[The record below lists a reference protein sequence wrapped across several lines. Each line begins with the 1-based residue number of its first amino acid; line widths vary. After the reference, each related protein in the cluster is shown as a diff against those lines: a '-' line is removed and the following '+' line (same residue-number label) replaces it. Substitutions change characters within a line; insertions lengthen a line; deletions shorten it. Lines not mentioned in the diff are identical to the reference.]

1 MTERD
6 DKTRAAVI
14 ADTHAWRL
22 ARVVETLQNHG
33 YTDGPEWVRNA
44 AQEIERLRAALAILG
59 EDCETCKGDPNVCA
73 TVPGLRHCEKA
84 NREPATS
91 SSADQRRLTICKDH
105 QHADW
110 NQPALEDDACILCRL
125 FYLEAQESLLE
136 EWQQRAKRAE
146 ATIAEIQR
154 PLDAQMSRLNE
165 TVVRLNDENERLRA
179 TTGSATERTTD
190 PYKRNPTAGQCKCGG
205 HTVPAGCDGVQWY
218 WQRHGRD
225 ACTLELPNLRCW
237 CGLLRHEHVTGHK
250 EGVESPGQSAVDG
263 SAVDTKK
270 GSL

>member
-91 SSADQRRLTICKDH
+91 SSAARRTDAEALADLIEKKGICGACDFEPLGH
-105 QHADW
+105 DGGPH
-110 NQPALEDDACILCRL
+110 PDDAD
-125 FYLEAQESLLE
+125 
-136 EWQQRAKRAE
+136 
-146 ATIAEIQR
+146 R
-154 PLDAQMSRLNE
+154 PLIVAA
-165 TVVRLNDENERLRA
+165 LRA
-179 TTGSATERTTD
+179 FARSATTRI
-190 PYKRNPTAGQCKCGG
+190 
-205 HTVPAGCDGVQWY
+205 CDGCRY
-218 WQRHGRD
+218 PEDCRSRGKCHRG
-225 ACTLELPNLRCW
+225 LR
-237 CGLLRHEHVTGHK
+237 L
-250 EGVESPGQSAVDG
+250 VDG
-263 SAVDTKK
+263 RTVAP
-270 GSL
+270 

>member
-146 ATIAEIQR
+146 DAIAEIQR

-179 TTGSATERTTD
+179 TTGSASERTDAFHTQAKNLPRIEKALGHAHFLKGYGEPGGADD
-190 PYKRNPTAGQCKCGG
+190 PVVLKA
-205 HTVPAGCDGVQWY
+205 ALSIIE
-218 WQRHGRD
+218 
-225 ACTLELPNLRCW
+225 ALR
-237 CGLLRHEHVTGHK
+237 
-250 EGVESPGQSAVDG
+250 PVDG